1 MIRSPSDI
9 AATTAKTMGFIAFM
23 SVICC
28 WIVIFDWVSGQ

>member
-1 MIRSPSDI
+1 MIRSLSDI

-28 WIVIFDWVSGQ
+28 WVVIFDWIASQ